1 MRQPS
6 NPRISRFGIFLFA
19 MVIGV
24 FFGLI
29 ISAVTVRADELY
41 LELGVGRDPRLE
53 EGSNPRS
60 IIRLRYEMDN
70 PAWWTPD
77 VIELDHHSS
86 VFDGKP
92 FNRTPEQT
100 VDQFSFVWRFQLLK

>member
-1 MRQPS
+1 MKQPS

-19 MVIGV
+19 IAIGILL
-24 FFGLI
+24 GLA
-29 ISAVTVRADELY
+29 ISATAAHADELY
-41 LELGVGRDPRLE
+41 LELGIGRDPRLE

-77 VIELDHHSS
+77 VVEWDHHSS